1 MSTLLCYIFLMHKFS
16 NTILTITLS
25 VAALLLCSL
34 CSCATRVGVNML
46 VPAKTN
52 LGGNT
57 VIAVSS
63 TAVKQYSLQSAEAAA
78 YATKI
83 TEAALNQG
91 VYNVIGTDI
100 TDSIIR
106 SAKKLGYDPTDELI
120 RRGASVLVQTS
131 IDYIGY
137 YDEYNEE
144 FFKDRDGIMRV
155 KVKVQRVAEL
165 SLSCTVWDL
174 KSRTILDS
182 FVLSDSDTSNEKE
195 VSYGG
200 LYHNHGEVYFDT
212 ATLYKNIIHRFK
224 NKIRDRLVPHFDTF
238 KVKLIQEKDKSDE
251 LKAAYDYAK
260 DGQYRSALVI
270 FENGWN
276 RNVNPVCGYN
286 AAVLYYALGEY
297 DKAIE
302 LAESV
307 FEKTGNPD
315 TVALIEYF
323 ENLVEMQNN
332 AIAQIEGTAPVSTP
346 KQEIRYW

>member
-1 MSTLLCYIFLMHKFS
+1 MRKF
-16 NTILTITLS
+16 NNIILKMTLS

-34 CSCATRVGVNML
+34 CSCATKVGMNML

-63 TAVKQYSLQSAEAAA
+63 TAVKQYSLQSAEAAG

-83 TEAALNQG
+83 TESALNQG
-91 VYNVIGTDI
+91 VYSVIGTEI

-106 SAKKLGYDPTDELI
+106 SSKNLGLNPTDELI

-131 IDYIGY
+131 IENIGY
-137 YDEYNEE
+137 YDEFDEVY
-144 FFKDRDGIMRV
+144 FKDKDGIMRV

-174 KSRTILDS
+174 KTRTILDS
-182 FVLSDSDTSNEKE
+182 FVLSDSDTSDEKE

-200 LYHNHGEVYFDT
+200 LVHNHGDVYFDT
-212 ATLYKNIIHRFK
+212 GTLYKNILHRFK

-238 KVKLIQEKDKSDE
+238 KLKLIQEKKKSDE
-251 LKAAYDYAK
+251 LKPAYSYAK

-276 RNVNPVCGYN
+276 RNSDPVCGHN

-302 LAESV
+302 LAETV
-307 FEKTGNPD
+307 FAKTANPETAGLLD
-315 TVALIEYF
+315 YF
-323 ENLVEMQNN
+323 KELVEMQNN
-332 AIAQIEGTAPVSTP
+332 AIAQIDGSAPVSTP